1 MQIMQLLQQTVAGGA
16 SDLLLAAGAPPM
28 FRIAGD
34 LRAADR
40 PALGPSDLESL
51 CDELLTE
58 ERITAFRRDHDAD
71 FSLEV
76 PGLGRFRINVHR
88 QQGTPAAAVRYI
100 PDRVPELDELDLPP
114 IVGQLTELKCGLVL
128 VTGQTGSG
136 KTTTLAAM
144 LERINQRDAKHIITL
159 EDPIE
164 YRFRHKRSLV
174 EQREIGRDCPTFASG
189 LKHVLRQDPDVILVG
204 ELRDLETIRIA
215 VQAAE
220 TGHLV
225 LATLHSSSAA
235 GTLDRIIE
243 VFPAQEQAQI
253 RAHLSDCLKAV
264 IAQRLVPDCSG
275 AGRVAGVEV
284 LVATRA
290 VRTTIREGSTHLIDG
305 LLSTNRKSGMQTMQ
319 QALTELAL
327 NGHIDPETAEEHIQ
341 ECSLYAV
348 AT

>member
-1 MQIMQLLQQTVAGGA
+1 MQMDQLLQQTVESGA
-16 SDLLLAAGAPPM
+16 SDLLLATDAPPM
-28 FRIAGD
+28 LRIDGE
-34 LRAADR
+34 LRAMDAAPLT
-40 PALGPSDLESL
+40 PAQLESL
-51 CDELLTE
+51 CDGLLSDEQTE
-58 ERITAFRRDHDAD
+58 AFRRNQDVDL
-71 FSLEV
+71 SLEV
-76 PGLGRFRINVHR
+76 PALGRFRINVHR
-88 QQGTPAAAVRYI
+88 QQGSHAAAIRYVPNRI
-100 PDRVPELDELDLPP
+100 PELAELKLPA
-114 IVGQLTELKCGLVL
+114 IVGQLTELKSGLVL

-144 LERINQRDAKHIITL
+144 VERINQRAAKHVITL

-164 YRFRHKRSLV
+164 YRFERKRSLI
-174 EQREIGRDCPTFASG
+174 EQREIGTDCPTFASG

-204 ELRDLETIRIA
+204 ELRDLETIRTA

-253 RAHLSDCLKAV
+253 RAHLADCLRAV
-264 IAQRLVPDCSG
+264 VAQRLLPSVMG
-275 AGRVAGVEV
+275 EGREAAVEI

-290 VRTTIREGSTHLIDG
+290 IRTTIREGATHLIDG
-305 LLSTNRKSGMQTMQ
+305 LLSTNRKAGMQTME
-319 QALTELAL
+319 QALNELAL
-327 NGHIDPETAEEHIQ
+327 NGRIFPETAEEHIQ
-341 ECSLYAV
+341 ECSLYSV